1 MTLEISLLIL
11 MGGFAVL
18 FALGVP
24 LAVAL
29 LIPSVALILIDPA
42 LSMVVVAM
50 RIYSGIDSFVLLAI
64 PGFMF
69 SAFVMNRIGMTEDIV
84 AISDLLVGRIRGGL
98 GHVNVVSSMLMGG
111 VSGSSTADV
120 AGEGAIIIPVM
131 VEKGYDKGF
140 TAAITA
146 ASSTIGNIIPPSIL
160 MVIYGA
166 TANVSV
172 GALFIAGYI
181 PGILVGL
188 EQLAITYYY
197 AVKNNIGGQP
207 RGWAEGERKRTL
219 IRGLAPFSVM
229 VVIIGGIVFGVVT
242 STEAAALAAV
252 WVVVL
257 DLFVYRKLSWKII
270 QEVTLE
276 TSLLTAVVMFCV
288 GTATLF
294 GWLMAYYQ
302 VIDVTEKVI
311 GYFTYDPHAFL
322 IVVMVLFLILGTFMD
337 PAPAM
342 MIFVPVLVPLAQKL
356 GIHPLHL
363 GIIVVM
369 TMDIGK
375 ITPPYGISLLMA
387 CSIAKIPLM
396 ESMKWTMVFFTAFVI
411 LTLAIVFWPDLALF
425 LPRLLVPQFMGG

>member
-1 MTLEISLLIL
+1 MSLEISLLIL
-11 MGGFAVL
+11 MGGFALL

-131 VEKGYDKGF
+131 IEKGYDKGF

-188 EQLAITYYY
+188 QQLGITYYY

-207 RGWAEGERKRTL
+207 RAWAKGERKKTL

-229 VVIIGGIVFGVVT
+229 VVIIGGIIFGVVT

-302 VIDVTEKVI
+302 VIDVTEKAI
-311 GYFTYDPHAFL
+311 GYFTYDPHVFL

-342 MIFVPVLVPLAQKL
+342 MIFVPVLVPLAQKI

>member
-11 MGGFAVL
+11 MGGFAIL

-342 MIFVPVLVPLAQKL
+342 MIFVPVMVPLAQKL